1 MPGYKAGS
9 EDKVH
14 MGPFLHIIDC
24 QIRCQWCPRNIQF
37 LYFLEGI
44 FSFCIS
50 CNKTIEHNSRYFIIK
65 LRMLCIYMALVL
77 YPSNTHTW
85 SSENEEASLPQIIGI
100 SRIACLFLLGRVLLA
115 SATDCRVIFRLD

>member
-14 MGPFLHIIDC
+14 MKPFFHIIDC

-50 CNKTIEHNSRYFIIK
+50 CNKTIDHNSRYFIIK
-65 LRMLCIYMALVL
+65 LRMLCTWHEY
-77 YPSNTHTW
+77 YFRQNTHTW
-85 SSENEEASLPQIIGI
+85 CSENEEASRPQIIGI
-100 SRIACLFLLGRVLLA
+100 SRSACSFLLGRVLSA
-115 SATDCRVIFRLD
+115 CATDCRVIFRLD

>member
-14 MGPFLHIIDC
+14 MKPFLHIIDC
-24 QIRCQWCPRNIQF
+24 QIRCQWCPRDIQF

-50 CNKTIEHNSRYFIIK
+50 WNKTIDHNSRYFIIK
-65 LRMLCIYMALVL
+65 IFYNQATNVVNMALVL
-77 YPSNTHTW
+77 YLSKYPY
-85 SSENEEASLPQIIGI
+85 L
-100 SRIACLFLLGRVLLA
+100 V
-115 SATDCRVIFRLD
+115 